1 MELTG
6 LRHDL
11 GLGTCAASSRAA
23 SSSKPNY
30 AGTGYVDG
38 SAITPAAPDLTDEN
52 TNRDERTTEVF
63 IRDRVALGSQT
74 VAWLGLRHRLHRE
87 SVRTDGSRATNYDQS
102 LTSPL
107 DRGEPCTQ
115 RQLAAVRQLGSWR

>member
-11 GLGTCAASSRAA
+11 GLGTLRSQFTSRFQQQAFA
-23 SSSKPNY
+23 INW
-30 AGTGYVDG
+30 ALAQGYVDG

-63 IRDRVALGSQT
+63 IRDRVASARKPSPGSGCVTPACTANPFAPTAHVQPT
-74 VAWLGLRHRLHRE
+74 
-87 SVRTDGSRATNYDQS
+87 T
-102 LTSPL
+102 TSH
-107 DRGEPCTQ
+107 
-115 RQLAAVRQLGSWR
+115 